1 MKTFNKLFQGD
12 RVVWVVALLL
22 AISSLL
28 AVYSATGTLANS
40 KHDGSNAYVL
50 LRHAATLSV
59 GLLCMYLAH
68 LVKYSYYSRIFQ
80 LAFLASVPLLIYT
93 LSFGAYING
102 ASRVI
107 YIFGISFQSSDFAKV
122 AIVGYIARELTMR
135 KNNIKDFKNAFIPLM
150 LPVLIVVALIFPEN
164 FSTAAILFACCII
177 ILFVGGINLKYLGLF
192 FAIALLAM
200 TIYVLVMFTLPEE
213 ERGRLS
219 TWIERVENYID
230 SWKKTDDSK
239 TVNYDEEEYQQ
250 VHSRIA
256 IAGGGIFGKTA
267 GKSTQRNILPHPY
280 SDFIYAIIIEEYGL
294 IGGAFVLLLYLI
306 LLYRVIAILVKM
318 PQSFG
323 GYLAFGL
330 GLMLVMQAMVNM
342 GVAVGVLPVTGQP
355 LPLISMG
362 GTSLLFTGFALGVIL
377 SVSKEVDKIDNK
389 EKKIYEPE
397 TCESNY

>member
-12 RVVWVVALLL
+12 RVIWVVALLL

-40 KHDGSNAYVL
+40 KHDGSNAHVL

-59 GLLCMYLAH
+59 GLLCMYFAH

-80 LAFLASVPLLIYT
+80 LAFFASVLLLIYT
-93 LSFGAYING
+93 LRFGININEARRVVYIC
-102 ASRVI
+102 
-107 YIFGISFQSSDFAKV
+107 GISFQSSDFAKV
-122 AIVGYIARELTMR
+122 AIIGYIARELTMR
-135 KNNIKDFKNAFIPLM
+135 KNNIKDFKTAFIPLM

-200 TIYVLVMFTLPEE
+200 TIYVLVMLSLPEE
-213 ERGRLS
+213 DRGRLA
-219 TWIERVENYID
+219 TWIDRVEDYAD

-256 IAGGGIFGKTA
+256 IAGGGIWGKTA

-280 SDFIYAIIIEEYGL
+280 SDFIYSIIIEEYGL
-294 IGGAFVLLLYLI
+294 LGGVFVLLLYLI

-323 GYLAFGL
+323 GYLSFGL

-355 LPLISMG
+355 LPMISMG

-389 EKKIYEPE
+389 EDKIYEPE
-397 TCESNY
+397 AC